1 MEQLESSPVR
11 KSLLTEMTTAGVDD
25 WLFVMNVEIA
35 LVMAMILRIYSWV
48 LIAVFLH
55 FVLWSSPKW
64 CRIFSM
70 CMPSICANQ
79 GGTPQGIS
87 RLKSVATDQRY
98 MEEVLI
104 NVFCCCVKFS

>member
-48 LIAVFLH
+48 LIAILLH
-55 FVLWSSPKW
+55 FVLMVVTKMVPNILNVYAKYLRQS
-64 CRIFSM
+64 
-70 CMPSICANQ
+70 
-79 GGTPQGIS
+79 G
-87 RLKSVATDQRY
+87 RY
-98 MEEVLI
+98 SAGYSTAQKRGYRPTMYGRGAD
-104 NVFCCCVKFS
+104 

>member
-48 LIAVFLH
+48 LIAILLH
-55 FVLWSSPKW
+55 FVLMVVTKMVPNILNVYAKYLRQSGRYSARYSTAQKRGYRPA
-64 CRIFSM
+64 IF
-70 CMPSICANQ
+70 AK
-79 GGTPQGIS
+79 G
-87 RLKSVATDQRY
+87 AD
-98 MEEVLI
+98 
-104 NVFCCCVKFS
+104 